1 MKILT
6 LLFPKKLYNKNS
18 YLCIV
23 IVKVFIEYPVNQIK
37 YFRNFKKFLNQVWMK
52 EVFIILVF
60 Y

>member
-23 IVKVFIEYPVNQIK
+23 IVKVFIEYPVNQINILETLKNSLTK
-37 YFRNFKKFLNQVWMK
+37 YG
-52 EVFIILVF
+52 
-60 Y
+60 